1 MTYLQVVFIIVSGL
15 IGLAAGAVAA
25 QVIEDK
31 TPHGCVVLCNR
42 VTVSTWALR
51 ITAAFVSVT
60 IAYSAIV
67 YGILMLGAY
76 K

>member
-1 MTYLQVVFIIVSGL
+1 MTYLQAVLVIVSGL

-31 TPHGCVVLCNR
+31 TVLR
-42 VTVSTWALR
+42 V
-51 ITAAFVSVT
+51 TAAFVSVT
-60 IAYSAIV
+60 IAYGAIV